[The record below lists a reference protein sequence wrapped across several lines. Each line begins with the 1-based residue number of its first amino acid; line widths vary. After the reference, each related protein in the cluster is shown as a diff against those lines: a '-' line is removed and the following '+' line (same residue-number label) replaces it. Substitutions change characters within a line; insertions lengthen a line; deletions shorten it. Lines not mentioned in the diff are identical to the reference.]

1 MVSGTG
7 WKEMEWNKIFIL
19 LLGYF
24 YGGTVK
30 KKRGV
35 SFNFISQIGGEGKKK
50 SLERYWM
57 EWNGMHFIEFYS
69 TPSFPSYF
77 K

>member
-30 KKRGV
+30 KKGV
-35 SFNFISQIGGEGKKK
+35 SFNLISQMGGLEKK
-50 SLERYWM
+50 SLERHWM
-57 EWNGMHFIEFYS
+57 ECNAFH
-69 TPSFPSYF
+69 
-77 K
+77 